1 MNAEGIMSKV
11 TRFEDLI
18 TWQKAREL
26 THIIFALTKSDE
38 FSRDYAFKDQ
48 VCRAVISVPANIAEG
63 FERDGNREFVKF
75 LSIAKGSAGE
85 VRSLLYLA
93 LDLGYI
99 SSEQMDEAIA
109 LSLETAKLIGG
120 LMRYL
125 QESNKKGRK
134 FKQHDEKDQ

>member
-1 MNAEGIMSKV
+1 MSKI
-11 TRFEDLI
+11 TRFEDLL

-26 THIIFALTKSDE
+26 TRVILALTKSDE
-38 FSRDYAFKDQ
+38 FFQDFALKDQ
-48 VCRAVISVPANIAEG
+48 LCRAVISVPANIAEG

-99 SSEQMDEAIA
+99 SSDQMDESIT
-109 LSLETAKLIGG
+109 LSLETARLIGG
-120 LMRYL
+120 MIRYI
-125 QESNKKGRK
+125 QGSNKKGRK
-134 FKQHDEKDQ
+134 FKNQGEKDQR

>member
-1 MNAEGIMSKV
+1 MNAEGFMSLVK
-11 TRFEDLI
+11 RFEDLI

-26 THIIFALTKSDE
+26 TRIIFVLTKSGG
-38 FSRDYAFKDQ
+38 FSRDYQLKDQ

-99 SSEQMDEAIA
+99 SSEQMNEAND
-109 LSLETAKLIGG
+109 LSLETARLIGG
-120 LMRYL
+120 LIRYI
-125 QESNKKGRK
+125 QGSNKMGRK
-134 FKQHDEKDQ
+134 FKKQDESGQ

>member
-1 MNAEGIMSKV
+1 MSKV

-26 THIIFALTKSDE
+26 THIILALTKSSE

-48 VCRAVISVPANIAEG
+48 LCRAVISVPANIAEG

-93 LDLGYI
+93 LDFGYI
-99 SSEQMDEAIA
+99 SSEQMDEALA
-109 LSLETAKLIGG
+109 LSLETARLVGG
-120 LMRYL
+120 LIRYI
-125 QESNKKGRK
+125 QGSNKKGRK
-134 FKQHDEKDQ
+134 FQKQDEKDH

>member
-1 MNAEGIMSKV
+1 MSKV

-26 THIIFALTKSDE
+26 TRIIFTLTKSDG
-38 FSRDYAFKDQ
+38 FSRNFPLKDQ
-48 VCRAVISVPANIAEG
+48 MSRAVISVPANIAEG

-109 LSLETAKLIGG
+109 LSLETARLIGG
-120 LMRYL
+120 LTRYL
-125 QESNKKGRK
+125 QDSNKKERK
-134 FKQHDEKDQ
+134 FKKVNENDQ

>member
-1 MNAEGIMSKV
+1 MSKV

-26 THIIFALTKSDE
+26 TRIIFTLTKSDG
-38 FSRDYAFKDQ
+38 FSRNFPLKDQ
-48 VCRAVISVPANIAEG
+48 MSRAVISVPANIAEG

-99 SSEQMDEAIA
+99 SSEQMNEARD

-120 LMRYL
+120 LIRYV
-125 QESNKKGRK
+125 QNSNKRGRK
-134 FKQHDEKDQ
+134 FQNQDE

>member
-1 MNAEGIMSKV
+1 MNAEEIMSKV

-26 THIIFALTKSDE
+26 THIILALTKSSE

-48 VCRAVISVPANIAEG
+48 LCRAVISVPANIAEG
-63 FERDGNREFVKF
+63 FERDGNKEFVKF

-93 LDLGYI
+93 LDFGYI
-99 SSEQMDEAIA
+99 SSEQMDEALV
-109 LSLETAKLIGG
+109 LSLETARLIGG
-120 LMRYL
+120 LIRYI
-125 QESNKKGRK
+125 QGSNKKGRK
-134 FKQHDEKDQ
+134 FQNQDD

>member
-1 MNAEGIMSKV
+1 MSKV

-18 TWQKAREL
+18 TCQKAREL
-26 THIIFALTKSDE
+26 THIIFALTKSGG
-38 FSRDYAFKDQ
+38 FSRDFRLKDQ

-99 SSEQMDEAIA
+99 SSEQMNEAEA
-109 LSLETAKLIGG
+109 LSLETSRLIGG
-120 LMRYL
+120 LIRYI
-125 QESNKKGRK
+125 QGSNKRGRK
-134 FKQHDEKDQ
+134 FQKQDEKDQ

>member
-1 MNAEGIMSKV
+1 MSKV

-26 THIIFALTKSDE
+26 THIILALTKSSE

-48 VCRAVISVPANIAEG
+48 LCRAVISVPANIAEG

-93 LDLGYI
+93 LDFGYI
-99 SSEQMDEAIA
+99 SSEQMDEALA
-109 LSLETAKLIGG
+109 LSLETARLIGG
-120 LMRYL
+120 LIRYI
-125 QESNKKGRK
+125 QGSNKKGRK
-134 FKQHDEKDQ
+134 FKNQDD

>member
-1 MNAEGIMSKV
+1 MSKV

-26 THIIFALTKSDE
+26 THIILALTKSSE

-48 VCRAVISVPANIAEG
+48 LCRAVISVPANIAEG
-63 FERDGNREFVKF
+63 FERDGNKEFVKF

-93 LDLGYI
+93 LDFGYI

-109 LSLETAKLIGG
+109 LSLETARLIGG
-120 LMRYL
+120 LIRYI
-125 QESNKKGRK
+125 QGSNKRGRK
-134 FKQHDEKDQ
+134 FKQQDEKDQ

>member
-1 MNAEGIMSKV
+1 MSKV

-26 THIIFALTKSDE
+26 TNTTLALTKSDQ

-48 VCRAVISVPANIAEG
+48 LCRAVISVPASIAEG
-63 FERDGNREFVKF
+63 FERDSNREFVNF

-93 LDLGYI
+93 LDLDYI
-99 SSEQMDEAIA
+99 SSEQMDDAMA
-109 LSLETAKLIGG
+109 LSTETARLIGG
-120 LMRYL
+120 SIRYI
-125 QESNKKGRK
+125 QGSNKRGWK
-134 FKQHDEKDQ
+134 FKEQDESGQ

>member
-1 MNAEGIMSKV
+1 MSKV

-26 THIIFALTKSDE
+26 THIILALTKSSE

-48 VCRAVISVPANIAEG
+48 LCRAVISVPANIAEG

-93 LDLGYI
+93 LDFGYI
-99 SSEQMDEAIA
+99 SSEQMDEALV
-109 LSLETAKLIGG
+109 LSLETARLIGG
-120 LMRYL
+120 LIRYI
-125 QESNKKGRK
+125 QGSNKKGRK
-134 FKQHDEKDQ
+134 FHERDEKDL

>member
-1 MNAEGIMSKV
+1 MSKV

-26 THIIFALTKSDE
+26 THIILALTKSSE

-48 VCRAVISVPANIAEG
+48 LCRAVISVPANIAEG
-63 FERDGNREFVKF
+63 FERDGNKEFVKF

-93 LDLGYI
+93 LDFGYI
-99 SSEQMDEAIA
+99 SSEQMDEALAI
-109 LSLETAKLIGG
+109 SLETARLIGG
-120 LMRYL
+120 LIRYI
-125 QESNKKGRK
+125 QGSNKKGRK
-134 FKQHDEKDQ
+134 FQKQDEKDQ